1 MNKKIKIALIGC
13 GQWGKNI
20 ARNLLEM
27 KALMCVYDP
36 ESNEAKNFTLK
47 NSLPDFSLNEIYS
60 NKNIDGVVIA
70 TSAHTHKDIAL
81 EAIKNNKDVLIL
93 SLIHI

>member
-36 ESNEAKNFTLK
+36 K
-47 NSLPDFSLNEIYS
+47 LN
-60 NKNIDGVVIA
+60 
-70 TSAHTHKDIAL
+70 
-81 EAIKNNKDVLIL
+81 IL
-93 SLIHI
+93 

>member
-47 NSLPDFSLNEIYS
+47 NNLSELSMGMSNDFE
-60 NKNIDGVVIA
+60 
-70 TSAHTHKDIAL
+70 
-81 EAIKNNKDVLIL
+81 EAIKFGATSVRIGSKFFGDRKY
-93 SLIHI
+93 